1 MITIV
6 AVDFDGTCVTNEYP
20 RIGKEIGAAP
30 VLKKMTDKGIKLV
43 LYTMRDGK
51 LLEEAVQWFKDNN
64 IPLYGVNKT
73 PGQYK
78 WTNSPKIFAN
88 YYIDDAAIGVPL
100 IFDPGNKP
108 FVDWEKLK
116 PFLETYGLL

>member
-116 PFLETYGLL
+116 PYLETYGLL

>member
-1 MITIV
+1 MNVLPLMIMEIIQYV
-6 AVDFDGTCVTNEYP
+6 ASRKNKEGTHST
-20 RIGKEIGAAP
+20 
-30 VLKKMTDKGIKLV
+30 
-43 LYTMRDGK
+43 
-51 LLEEAVQWFKDNN
+51 LEQE
-64 IPLYGVNKT
+64 
-73 PGQYK
+73 K

-116 PFLETYGLL
+116 PYLETYGLL

>member
-43 LYTMRDGK
+43 LYTMSDGK

-116 PFLETYGLL
+116 PYLETYGLL

>member
-6 AVDFDGTCVTNEYP
+6 AIDFDGTCVTNEYP

-116 PFLETYGLL
+116 PYLETYELL

>member
-6 AVDFDGTCVTNEYP
+6 AIDFDGTCVTNEYP

-116 PFLETYGLL
+116 LYLETYGLL

>member
-116 PFLETYGLL
+116 LYLETYGLL

>member
-30 VLKKMTDKGIKLV
+30 VLKKMTNKGIKLV

-51 LLEEAVQWFKDNN
+51 LLEEVVQWFKDNN

-116 PFLETYGLL
+116 PYLETYGLL

>member
-73 PGQYK
+73 PGQYR

-116 PFLETYGLL
+116 PYLETYGLL

>member
-43 LYTMRDGK
+43 VYTMRDGK

-116 PFLETYGLL
+116 PYLETYGLL

>member
-20 RIGKEIGAAP
+20 RVGKEIGAAP

-116 PFLETYGLL
+116 LYLETYGLL

>member
-6 AVDFDGTCVTNEYP
+6 AIDFDGTCVTNEYP
-20 RIGKEIGAAP
+20 KIGKEIGAAP

-116 PFLETYGLL
+116 PYLETYGLL

>member
-1 MITIV
+1 MS
-6 AVDFDGTCVTNEYP
+6 NP

-116 PFLETYGLL
+116 PYLETYGLL

>member
-43 LYTMRDGK
+43 LCTMRDGK

-116 PFLETYGLL
+116 PYLETYGLL

>member
-1 MITIV
+1 MITII

-116 PFLETYGLL
+116 PYLETYGLL

>member
-20 RIGKEIGAAP
+20 KIGKEIGAAP

-116 PFLETYGLL
+116 PYLETYGLL

>member
-30 VLKKMTDKGIKLV
+30 VLKKMTDKGINLV

-116 PFLETYGLL
+116 PYLETYGLL

>member
-30 VLKKMTDKGIKLV
+30 VLKKMTDTGIKLV
-43 LYTMRDGK
+43 LYTMRDGT

-116 PFLETYGLL
+116 PYLETYGLL

>member
-6 AVDFDGTCVTNEYP
+6 AIDFDGTCVTNEYP

-51 LLEEAVQWFKDNN
+51 LLEEAVEWFKDNN

-116 PFLETYGLL
+116 PYLETYGLL

>member
-108 FVDWEKLK
+108 FVDWEKLR
-116 PFLETYGLL
+116 PYLETYGLL

>member
-6 AVDFDGTCVTNEYP
+6 AIDFDGTCVTNEYP

-116 PFLETYGLL
+116 PYLETYGLL

>member
-43 LYTMRDGK
+43 LYTMTHGK

-116 PFLETYGLL
+116 PYLETYGLL

>member
-20 RIGKEIGAAP
+20 RIGKEIVAAP

-64 IPLYGVNKT
+64 MPLYGVNKT

-116 PFLETYGLL
+116 PYLETYGLL